1 MSKMKSEADQRFDE
15 LILLTERLAQITE
28 RESEA
33 LKSRR
38 PPRELEPLVEE
49 KALLSA
55 HYARA
60 GQHLKRHSDLI
71 KSASP
76 ELRQKLKDSTK
87 RFQGA
92 LDDLTRRL
100 SRVRQISEGVVRAIA
115 TDAADRRSTPIG
127 YGKTASPPAP
137 LSQPPMYLAYN
148 RVV

>member
-1 MSKMKSEADQRFDE
+1 MMKMKSEADQRFDE

-28 RESEA
+28 SEAEA
-33 LKSRR
+33 LKNKR
-38 PPRELEPLVEE
+38 PRELAPLVDE

-60 GQHLKRHSDLI
+60 AQQLKRDGELI

-76 ELRQKLKDSTK
+76 ALRQKLRDSTK
-87 RFQGA
+87 RFQTA
-92 LDDLTRRL
+92 LADLTERL
-100 SRVRQISEGVVRAIA
+100 ERVRKISEGMVRAIA
-115 TDAADRRSTPIG
+115 EDAASRRAKPIG

-137 LSQPPMYLAYN
+137 LSQPPMYLAFN